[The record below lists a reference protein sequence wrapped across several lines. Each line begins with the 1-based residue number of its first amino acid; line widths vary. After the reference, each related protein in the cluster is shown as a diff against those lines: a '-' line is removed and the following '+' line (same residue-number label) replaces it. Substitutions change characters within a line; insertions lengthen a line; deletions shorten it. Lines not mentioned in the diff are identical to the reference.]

1 MSLHTHNDPPTMPHS
16 GEQPHA
22 RLARAVSLAGTPGQA
37 YVERRGIPLA
47 IADAAGM
54 RFDPDWNGRAAVLIG
69 MYERDARLAS
79 VHGRYLETRRG
90 QDKMF
95 TIGAGGG
102 VATAGAGWHGEP
114 LILVEGI
121 FDALSLAVCGWDGV
135 ATIGRWAP
143 WLPEVCARRIV
154 WLAFDANAPGE
165 DEVAHYI
172 ERLPSSTARRLL
184 PPPQCK
190 DWNTALCKRGPAA
203 MARWL
208 RESVQARATTAP

>member
-1 MSLHTHNDPPTMPHS
+1 MSRHTHSDPPSMPHT
-16 GEQPHA
+16 GEQPHE
-22 RLARAVSLAGTPGQA
+22 RLARALSLSGTPGQA
-37 YVERRGIPLA
+37 YVERRRIPLA

-54 RFDPDWNGRAAVLIG
+54 RFDPDWNGRPAVLIG
-69 MYERDARLAS
+69 MHDREARLVS
-79 VHGRYLETRRG
+79 VHGRYLETLRG

-102 VATAGAGWHGEP
+102 VASTGAGWHGEP

-121 FDALSLAVCGWDGV
+121 FDALSLAACGWDCV

-143 WLPEVCARRIV
+143 WLPEVCASRTV

-165 DEVAHYI
+165 DEVANYMQH
-172 ERLPSSTARRLL
+172 LPRSATRRLL
-184 PPPQCK
+184 PPSHCK
-190 DWNTALCKRGPAA
+190 DWNTALLKRGQAA

-208 RESVQARATTAP
+208 RESIQARDTTAR